1 MPQLTGILET
11 ALDVDDL
18 AVSADFYHRV
28 LGLEIIER
36 SERLCAFAIAGR
48 DVLIVFQRE
57 EAAKMR
63 DTAGGK
69 IPPHGSSGSIHYAF
83 SVERGELSQWER
95 LLAANGIAI
104 EGRVNWERGGTSIYF
119 RDPDQHLVEL
129 ATPGTWAIY

>member
-18 AVSADFYHRV
+18 QVSADFYHRV

-57 EAAKMR
+57 EAAMMR
-63 DTAGGK
+63 DTAGGR

-83 SVERGELSQWER
+83 SVERAELPYWER
-95 LLAANGIAI
+95 LLAANGIAV
-104 EGRVNWERGGTSIYF
+104 EGRVNWERGGTSLYF
-119 RDPDQHLVEL
+119 RDPDKHLVEL